1 MKLEPE
7 RGSNAHRPRY
17 VYSGLILPLRLAR
30 FSAHWCGYTPAGSR
44 SKTVALDLI
53 NVQIF
58 LMKILFI
65 YPWLLWPPFQPV
77 AASFSDV
84 SRWGANS
91 DLYEARVTY
100 AKL

>member
-30 FSAHWCGYTPAGSR
+30 FSAHWWRLYAGREQIENCSVRPDQR
-44 SKTVALDLI
+44 S
-53 NVQIF
+53 IF